1 LFFLFSIVLALLVS
15 DFEFLILMT
24 DGSNNI
30 GSSGSEGTS
39 GGNPSGGG
47 GPTPGGP
54 NPPHG
59 SENLGLP
66 KSNTE
71 TSMNS
76 DVRYTS
82 DDLKQAG
89 GSEMLNVKNIL
100 EDNKLSA
107 KEKNDKVL
115 RAFAELQQKY
125 IESQKQIATL
135 KKQMDVPLVFK
146 K

>member
-1 LFFLFSIVLALLVS
+1 MFLLFSIVLALLVS

-24 DGSNNI
+24 DGGNNI
-30 GSSGSEGTS
+30 GSSGTS

-59 SENLGLP
+59 SEILGLP

-71 TSMNS
+71 TSMTS
-76 DVRYTS
+76 DVSYTS
-82 DDLKQAG
+82 DDLKQVA

-100 EDNKLSA
+100 DNNKLSP
-107 KEKNDKVL
+107 KEKSDQVL

-135 KKQMDVPLVFK
+135 KKQMDVPIIFK

>member
-1 LFFLFSIVLALLVS
+1 MFFLLSIVLALLVS

-76 DVRYTS
+76 DVSYTS